1 MTKRYRGCSEQAG
14 KSTADKVEVGHF
26 IGVSFS
32 DIFTEPL
39 SLRVKQC
46 TVTLFSVF
54 VYLAMA
60 CAYKTS
66 GTGKSFT
73 EPSNA
78 GEEVNVS
85 NCVKNH
91 SYYNIFTVQGTAA
104 SRVFFR
110 IVAKAVRMRESWP
123 DVSLQG
129 LTRPQTSLS
138 ASLSFAAFD
147 LCRLSHFLGAPVS
160 SNRLDRQW
168 WNGWSPKQIHD
179 EERSI

>member
-1 MTKRYRGCSEQAG
+1 MPKRYRGCSEQAR
-14 KSTADKVEVGHF
+14 KSTADEVKAGHF
-26 IGVSFS
+26 VWVGFS

-60 CAYKTS
+60 CTYKTS

-85 NCVKNH
+85 YCVKNH
-91 SYYNIFTVQGTAA
+91 SLSVSYFA
-104 SRVFFR
+104 VFFCT
-110 IVAKAVRMRESWP
+110 
-123 DVSLQG
+123 G
-129 LTRPQTSLS
+129 TTS
-138 ASLSFAAFD
+138 
-147 LCRLSHFLGAPVS
+147 
-160 SNRLDRQW
+160 
-168 WNGWSPKQIHD
+168 
-179 EERSI
+179 

>member
-78 GEEVNVS
+78 GEEVNVCLLYTS
-85 NCVKNH
+85 RCV
-91 SYYNIFTVQGTAA
+91 
-104 SRVFFR
+104 
-110 IVAKAVRMRESWP
+110 
-123 DVSLQG
+123 
-129 LTRPQTSLS
+129 
-138 ASLSFAAFD
+138 
-147 LCRLSHFLGAPVS
+147 
-160 SNRLDRQW
+160 
-168 WNGWSPKQIHD
+168 
-179 EERSI
+179 